1 MAKQQLIEIR
11 ALEFASAHEAI
22 QHTEAAGW
30 GEAILLGEVKNLVVS
45 RADADR
51 LAALGAV
58 FAYRCEHRGRSVT
71 VPVND

>member
-1 MAKQQLIEIR
+1 MAKQQIIEIR

-30 GEAILLGEVKNLVVS
+30 GQAILLGGKNLVVS

-51 LAALGAV
+51 LAALGAY
-58 FAYRCEHRGRSVT
+58 FAYLCAHRGRIVT
-71 VPVND
+71 VPVHG